1 MKWLQLLNTKVAQ
14 LGRRQ
19 VEADTG
25 MSKTTLSMVLN
36 GKYPGNLNNI
46 ESQVITAY
54 TNITVVCPI
63 LSTIPVRRCNA
74 EQIKPFSSA
83 NPQRV
88 RLYKACATCPHKKAN
103 Q

>member
-1 MKWLQLLNTKVAQ
+1 MSWLTLLKQKVDA

-36 GKYPGNLNNI
+36 DKYLGNLSNI
-46 ESQVITAY
+46 ESQVIAAY
-54 TNITVVCPI
+54 TNITINCPVLGDI
-63 LSTIPVRRCNA
+63 AVKRCNT
-74 EQIKPFSSA
+74 EQIKGFSPS
-83 NPQRV
+83 NPQRI
-88 RLYKACATCPHKKAN
+88 RLFKACANCSNKKAN